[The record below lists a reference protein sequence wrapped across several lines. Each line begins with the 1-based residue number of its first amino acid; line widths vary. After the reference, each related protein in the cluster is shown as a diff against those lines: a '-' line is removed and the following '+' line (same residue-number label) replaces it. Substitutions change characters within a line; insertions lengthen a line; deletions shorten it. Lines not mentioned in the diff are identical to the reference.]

1 MGFIWM
7 LIVGLIA
14 GALAKL
20 VMPGKQGGGIIVTM
34 LLGIVGSFVAGALG
48 RAVGWYHSPDQGP
61 GIIASAVG
69 AFIVLAIYG
78 VVTRRGGML
87 HHH

>member
-20 VMPGKQGGGIIVTM
+20 VMPGKQGGGIIATM
-34 LLGIVGSFVAGALG
+34 LLGIVGTFVA
-48 RAVGWYHSPDQGP
+48 
-61 GIIASAVG
+61 GIIASAIG
-69 AFIVLAIYG
+69 AFVVLAIYG
-78 VVTRRGGML
+78 VVTRRGSML

>member
-20 VMPGKQGGGIIVTM
+20 IMPGKQGGGIIVTM
-34 LLGIVGSFVAGALG
+34 LLGVVGSFVAGALG
-48 RAVGWYHSPDQGP
+48 RAVGWYRSPDQGP
-61 GIIASAVG
+61 GIIAATVG
-69 AFIVLAIYG
+69 ALVVLAIYG
-78 VVTRRGGML
+78 MVTHRRGLM
-87 HHH
+87 HH

>member
-1 MGFIWM
+1 MSFIWM

-20 VMPGKQGGGIIVTM
+20 FMPGRQGGGIIMTM
-34 LLGIVGSFVAGALG
+34 LLGIVGSFVAGAIG
-48 RAVGWYHSPDQGP
+48 RAVGWYRDADQGP
-61 GIIASAVG
+61 GIIASTVG

-78 VVTRRGGML
+78 MVTRRRGIL
-87 HHH
+87 HH

>member
-1 MGFIWM
+1 MSFIWM

-20 VMPGKQGGGIIVTM
+20 VMPGKQGGGIIATM
-34 LLGIVGSFVAGALG
+34 LLGIVGAFVAGVIG
-48 RAVGWYHSPDQGP
+48 RAVGWYHAPDQGP

-78 VVTRRGGML
+78 MVTRRGGLL
-87 HHH
+87 HH

>member
-1 MGFIWM
+1 MSFIWM

-34 LLGIVGSFVAGALG
+34 LLGVVGSFVAGAIG
-48 RAVGWYHSPDQGP
+48 RAVGWYHGPDQGP
-61 GIIASAVG
+61 GIIASTIG
-69 AFIVLAIYG
+69 ALIVLAVYG
-78 VVTRRGGML
+78 AITRRRGL
-87 HHH
+87 IHH